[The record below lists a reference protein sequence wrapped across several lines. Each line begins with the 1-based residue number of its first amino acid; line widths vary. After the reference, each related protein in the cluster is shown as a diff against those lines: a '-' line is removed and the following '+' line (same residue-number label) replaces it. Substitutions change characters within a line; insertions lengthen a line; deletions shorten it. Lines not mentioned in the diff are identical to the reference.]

1 MALGRWVSIALAAI
15 IGACASGCAASEAEE
30 PAVTAAEIASKASYP
45 VVLAHG
51 FFGFE
56 ELGGL
61 DFATYFYGVR
71 ADLASAGEDVFTPA
85 VDPFNDS
92 VTRGKQLLAHV
103 EDIVRQTGATKVNL
117 IGHSQG
123 GLDARYVAHMRPD
136 LVASVTTIGT
146 PHAGSSLADIVL
158 GVPGS
163 GAVAGLTDAI
173 VRLVGRPLWDEV
185 GNETSVGRAFRQL
198 TVEACSEF
206 NATYTDAPGVT
217 YWSIAGRTSFSLG
230 GDECDVDDAPELVR
244 RWDRSRDRP
253 AALLAVPATVLG
265 GLSRAPNDGLVSV
278 TSARHG
284 TFLGCIPADHLDEIG
299 HLHGGTPGL
308 GPNFDHLAFYRELVA
323 FLRASGK

>member
-1 MALGRWVSIALAAI
+1 MALGRWLGIALAAI
-15 IGACASGCAASEAEE
+15 VGAGATGCAASPADDAEV
-30 PAVTAAEIASKASYP
+30 ASAEVSSKKAYP

-61 DFATYFYGVR
+61 DFATYFYGVK
-71 ADLASAGEDVFTPA
+71 ADLAAVGENVFTPA

-92 VTRGKQLLAHV
+92 VTRGEQLLAQV
-103 EDIVRQTGATKVNL
+103 EDIVRQTGAKKVNL
-117 IGHSQG
+117 VGHSQG
-123 GLDARYVAHMRPD
+123 GLDARYVAHVRPD

-158 GVPGS
+158 GVPGA
-163 GAVAGLTDAI
+163 GTVAGLTDAV

-198 TVEACSEF
+198 TIESCAEF
-206 NATYTDAPGVT
+206 NAAYTDAPGVA

-230 GDECDVDDAPELVR
+230 GDECAVDDAPDFVS
-244 RWDRSRDRP
+244 RWERSRDRP
-253 AALLAVPATVLG
+253 AALLVLPATVLAG
-265 GLSRAPNDGLVSV
+265 ISLAPNDGLVRV
-278 TSARHG
+278 ASARHG
-284 TFLGCIPADHLDEIG
+284 KFLGCIPADHFDEIG
-299 HLHGGTPGL
+299 QIHGGTPGL